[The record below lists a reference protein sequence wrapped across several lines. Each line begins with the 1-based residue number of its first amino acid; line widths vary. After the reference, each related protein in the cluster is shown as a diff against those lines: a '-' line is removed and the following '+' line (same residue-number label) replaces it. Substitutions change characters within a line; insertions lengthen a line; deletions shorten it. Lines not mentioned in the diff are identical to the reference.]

1 MGLLNRFD
9 LCRIVKEYK
18 IRYFFETGT
27 FWGDGVAY
35 ALQAPFQKLISVEVI
50 PEIADKAKHRF
61 EEQSQVEIIEGES
74 VTVLERELPKLNG
87 NCIFW
92 LDAHFPGADAGL
104 TAYDDDDNNEATRL
118 PLPKELEVISRLRS
132 KFKDVLILDDL
143 RIYED
148 GPYQNGN
155 VPDDALPKM
164 SRNIDF
170 VYQYFGATHLILKS
184 YLDEGYI
191 LLFPK
196 KTYKWKHF
204 KLSDLF
210 SKKPPEEDHYLVE
223 DINLLQNSPNQS
235 F

>member
-35 ALQAPFQKLISVEVI
+35 ALQTPFQKLLSVEVI

-74 VTVLERELPKLNG
+74 VAVLESELPKLNG

-104 TAYDDDDNNEATRL
+104 TTYDAEENNEATRL

-132 KFKDVLILDDL
+132 GFKDVLILDDL

-155 VPDDALPKM
+155 VPEDALPKM

-170 VYQYFGATHLILKS
+170 VYQYFGATHIVLKS

-196 KTYKWKHF
+196 NLYKRRHF
-204 KLSDLF
+204 SLLNICNKQPF
-210 SKKPPEEDHYLVE
+210 VEDHYLV
-223 DINLLQNSPNQS
+223 NNGVV
-235 F
+235 

>member
-18 IRYFFETGT
+18 IRNFFETGT

-35 ALQAPFQKLISVEVI
+35 ALQAPFQKLVSVEVI

-61 EEQSQVEIIEGES
+61 EEQSHVEIIEGES
-74 VTVLERELPKLNG
+74 VAVLESELPKLDG

-104 TAYDDDDNNEATRL
+104 TTYDDDDNNEATRL

-196 KTYKWKHF
+196 NLYKRRHF
-204 KLSDLF
+204 SLLNICNKQPF
-210 SKKPPEEDHYLVE
+210 VEDHYLV
-223 DINLLQNSPNQS
+223 NNGLHNYA
-235 F
+235 

>member
-9 LCRIVKEYK
+9 LSRIVKEYK

-35 ALQAPFQKLISVEVI
+35 ALQAPFQKLVSVEVV
-50 PEIADKAKHRF
+50 PEIAAKAKQRF
-61 EEQSQVEIIEGES
+61 EDRSNVDIIEGES
-74 VTVLERELPKLNG
+74 VAVLEKELPKLDG

-104 TAYDDDDNNEATRL
+104 TSYDGADNETLRL
-118 PLPKELEVISRLRS
+118 PLPKELEVISRLR
-132 KFKDVLILDDL
+132 KNNKDVLILDDL

-155 VPDDALPKM
+155 VPEDALPKK

-170 VYQYFGATHLILKS
+170 VYQYFSATHIILKS

-196 KTYKWKHF
+196 DVYKRKHF
-204 KLSDLF
+204 SLSNLF
-210 SKKPPEEDHYLVE
+210 KKKPAAPDHYLVQPAI
-223 DINLLQNSPNQS
+223 DRKTTISNPV
-235 F
+235 